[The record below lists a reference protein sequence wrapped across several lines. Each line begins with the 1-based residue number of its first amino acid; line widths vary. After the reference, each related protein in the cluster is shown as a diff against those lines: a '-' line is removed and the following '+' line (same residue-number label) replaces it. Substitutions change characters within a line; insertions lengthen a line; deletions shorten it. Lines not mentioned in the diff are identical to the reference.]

1 MFHNNSYHI
10 GRLYQLET
18 RVDPHNCRVVGLEV
32 VSEGSLLRLGHSG
45 FSMDQ
50 ENGTIMVCIIKT
62 LLLHIIVN
70 WGQPVKG
77 LDEFRAK

>member
-1 MFHNNSYHI
+1 MVESVLSIDNFATTIKSGRLHVFHNNSYHI
-10 GRLYQLET
+10 GRLYQLGT

-50 ENGTIMVCIIKT
+50 ENGTIMVCI
-62 LLLHIIVN
+62 LHM
-70 WGQPVKG
+70 
-77 LDEFRAK
+77 